1 MAVNQSNYNSIVT
14 SINRAGDT
22 IGLEKRDTIVGSGG
36 MSDPINFGLKK
47 DGSGGPVDSSG
58 LRGPG
63 NQTLNTEAVLAAVE
77 ESGKC
82 CRICLEDEEDVE
94 SGNPFITPCKCTGSM
109 KYIHLKCLREWTDSK
124 KQF

>member
-1 MAVNQSNYNSIVT
+1 
-14 SINRAGDT
+14 
-22 IGLEKRDTIVGSGG
+22 
-36 MSDPINFGLKK
+36 MSDPINFGLNN
-47 DGSGGPVDSSG
+47 GQGGDSSG
-58 LRGPG
+58 LRGPLDR
-63 NQTLNTEAVLAAVE
+63 TLNTEVVQHAIAN

-82 CRICLEDEEDVE
+82 CRICLEDEEDLS